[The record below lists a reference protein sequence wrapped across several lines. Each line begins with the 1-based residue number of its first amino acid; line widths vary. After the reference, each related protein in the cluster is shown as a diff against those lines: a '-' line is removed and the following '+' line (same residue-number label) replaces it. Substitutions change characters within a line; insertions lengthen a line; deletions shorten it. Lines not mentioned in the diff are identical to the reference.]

1 MQHLGCQPADIC
13 NGLTH
18 HCKFKLFAL
27 YCLFIPKIVGVDFF
41 SVVLFFVSTI
51 MQHLGCQP
59 ADVRNGLTHHGN
71 GYAFCSVA
79 HTTFL
84 FLVYIGG
91 FSRIVVLKECRELKF
106 DFGLLS

>member
-91 FSRIVVLKECRELKF
+91 FSRIVVLKECRELRIY
-106 DFGLLS
+106 FGLLS